1 MKTIISI
8 IIASSL
14 LVSCKSKKDAKAK
27 EETKTENTTVANT
40 NNNENT
46 TNSSDQGRRAGLVV
60 SIEKTPCF
68 GKCKVYKAEIFS
80 NGAVTFYGE
89 QNVKNIGKYYGT
101 ISYDQ
106 VKEIWKKADEIN
118 YMKLKSE
125 YDDKMVTDLPTT
137 ITTLRPENE
146 NKAKTIRVRYRAPE
160 ELYEFQ
166 QYIHQLV
173 MDVQYTKAPEG
184 DE

>member
-1 MKTIISI
+1 
-8 IIASSL
+8 
-14 LVSCKSKKDAKAK
+14 
-27 EETKTENTTVANT
+27 
-40 NNNENT
+40 
-46 TNSSDQGRRAGLVV
+46 
-60 SIEKTPCF
+60 
-68 GKCKVYKAEIFS
+68 
-80 NGAVTFYGE
+80 
-89 QNVKNIGKYYGT
+89 
-101 ISYDQ
+101 
-106 VKEIWKKADEIN
+106 
-118 YMKLKSE
+118 MKLKSE

-160 ELYEFQ
+160 ELYDFQ